1 MIDNP
6 QLLTLSEQARLIRE
20 GSITSVELVQV
31 HLDQIS
37 KLNPQLNS
45 FIAVD
50 PEGALQQAAEIDAA
64 LARGENPGPLAG
76 VTLGVKDAVPAKG
89 IPWTI
94 NSRLFEN
101 RVPEDDPPVVTRLKN
116 AGAIVIGKTNLNEFF
131 SRPTESD
138 LNPPPWNPWN
148 PERMSVGSSSGSGA
162 AVAARMVSATIGV
175 DGGGSARLPTG
186 AHNLYGIKP
195 THGLV
200 SRLGTGRSEHSEIC
214 PIGLTALDTA
224 LILESMVGHEP
235 ADDMSWAG
243 DVPEYV
249 SNIDADISGWRIGVP
264 RAFIES
270 APNESEVMQGF
281 ESFLVKLEELG
292 CDVVDIDLQGMAEAR
307 AATFLILFS
316 NSYQRHQ
323 KTVKTDWNTYGP
335 QSRVNLLQGAFMSS
349 TDLINAGDVGRA
361 FKGYFSNLLQD
372 QNLTAIATPTS
383 PFATAERSRRPGEHS
398 RGINAC
404 YTAPFNISGHPSISV
419 PVGFGE
425 AGIPVGAMLTGE
437 LHDDLSLLQLSHAY
451 DIATDWSSLMPNVKS
466 RAPTP
471 RGTEITRPGLQ

>member
-1 MIDNP
+1 MAVDLL
-6 QLLTLSEQARLIRE
+6 QLSLSEQARLIRE
-20 GSITSVELVQV
+20 GEITSVELVQA
-31 HLDQIS
+31 HLDQIA

-45 FIAVD
+45 LIAVD
-50 PEGALQQAAEIDAA
+50 PEGALEQAAEIDAA
-64 LARGENPGPLAG
+64 REKGEPLGPLAG
-76 VTLGVKDAVPAKG
+76 VTLGVKDAVPVKG

-101 RVPEDDPPVVTRLKN
+101 RVPEDDAPAIARLKN
-116 AGAIVIGKTNLNEFF
+116 AGAIVIGKANLNEFF

-162 AVAARMVSATIGV
+162 ALAARMASGTIGV
-175 DGGGSARLPTG
+175 DGGGSVRLPAG
-186 AHNLYGIKP
+186 GHNQYGIKP

-200 SRLGTGRSEHSEIC
+200 SRIGVGRSEHSEIC
-214 PIGLTALDTA
+214 PLGFTALDTA
-224 LILESMVGHEP
+224 MMLEAMVGYE
-235 ADDMSWAG
+235 ADDDLSWPG
-243 DVPEYV
+243 DVPEYAA
-249 SNIDADISGWRIGVP
+249 NIDADVRGWRIGVP
-264 RAFIES
+264 RAFIDS
-270 APNESEVMQGF
+270 VPNEPEVMEGF
-281 ESFLVKLEELG
+281 EVFLKKLEDMGCEL
-292 CDVVDIDLQGMAEAR
+292 VEFDIQGMAEAR

-323 KTVKTDWNTYGP
+323 KTVKEDWDTYGP
-335 QSRVNLLQGAFMSS
+335 QSRVNLLQGAFLSS

-361 FKGYFSNLLQD
+361 FKSYFSAKLAELNLK
-372 QNLTAIATPTS
+372 AIATPTS

-419 PVGFGE
+419 PAGFGE

-437 LHDDLSLLQLSHAY
+437 RHDDLGLLQLAHAY
-451 DIATDWSSLMPNVKS
+451 DKATDWSTL
-466 RAPTP
+466 APS
-471 RGTEITRPGLQ
+471 I

>member
-1 MIDNP
+1 MVSTP
-6 QLLTLSEQARLIRE
+6 LLLSLSEQARLIRE
-20 GSITSVELVQV
+20 GEITSVELVQA

-37 KLNPQLNS
+37 KINPHLNS
-45 FIAVD
+45 LITVD
-50 PEGALQQAAEIDAA
+50 PEGALQHAAEIDAA
-64 LARGENPGPLAG
+64 REKGAALGPLAG
-76 VTLGVKDAVPAKG
+76 VTLGVKDAVPVKG
-89 IPWTI
+89 MPWTI

-101 RVPEDDPPVVTRLKN
+101 RVPEDDAPAIARLKK
-116 AGAIVIGKTNLNEFF
+116 AGAIVIGKANLNEFF

-162 AVAARMVSATIGV
+162 ALAARMASGTIGV
-175 DGGGSARLPTG
+175 DGGGSVRLPAG

-200 SRLGTGRSEHSEIC
+200 SRIGVGRSEHSEIC
-214 PIGLTALDTA
+214 PLGLTALDTT
-224 LILESMVGHEP
+224 LMLEAMVGYEP
-235 ADDMSWAG
+235 DDDLSWPG
-243 DVPEYV
+243 DVPEYA
-249 SNIDADISGWRIGVP
+249 SNIDADVNGWRIGVP
-264 RAFIES
+264 RAFIDS
-270 APNESEVMQGF
+270 VPNEPEIMEVFEGF
-281 ESFLVKLEELG
+281 LKKLEEMG
-292 CDVVDIDLQGMAEAR
+292 CELVEFDIQGMAEAR

-323 KTVKTDWNTYGP
+323 KTVKEDWNTYGP
-335 QSRVNLLQGAFMSS
+335 QSRVNLLQGAFLSS

-361 FKGYFSNLLQD
+361 FKEYFSSKLSDLNLK
-372 QNLTAIATPTS
+372 AIATPTS

-419 PVGFGE
+419 PAGFGD

-437 LHDDLSLLQLSHAY
+437 VHDDLTLLQLAHAY
-451 DIATDWSSLMPNVKS
+451 DKATDWSNLTPPPNNS
-466 RAPTP
+466 
-471 RGTEITRPGLQ
+471 ITTI

>member
-1 MIDNP
+1 MAANP
-6 QLLTLSEQARLIRE
+6 LLLSLSEQARLIRE
-20 GSITSVELVQV
+20 GEITSVELVQA

-45 FIAVD
+45 LITVD

-64 LARGENPGPLAG
+64 RERGAELGPLAG
-76 VTLGVKDAVPAKG
+76 VTLGVKDAVPVKG

-101 RVPEDDPPVVTRLKN
+101 RVPEDDAPAIARLKK
-116 AGAIVIGKTNLNEFF
+116 AGAIVIGKANLNEFF

-162 AVAARMVSATIGV
+162 ALAARMASGTIGV
-175 DGGGSARLPTG
+175 DGGGSVRLPAG

-200 SRLGTGRSEHSEIC
+200 SRIGVGRSEHSEIC
-214 PIGLTALDTA
+214 PLGFTALDTA
-224 LILESMVGHEP
+224 MMLEAMAGYEP
-235 ADDMSWAG
+235 TDDLSWAG
-243 DVPEYV
+243 DVPEYAA
-249 SNIDADISGWRIGVP
+249 NIDVDINGWRIGVP
-264 RAFIES
+264 RGFIDS
-270 APNESEVMQGF
+270 VPNESEVLEGF
-281 ESFLVKLEELG
+281 ADFLKELQQLG
-292 CDVVDIDLQGMAEAR
+292 CEIVEFDIQGMAEAR
-307 AATFLILFS
+307 AATFLTLFS

-323 KTVKTDWNTYGP
+323 QTVKKDWRTYGP

-349 TDLINAGDVGRA
+349 TDLINAADVGRA
-361 FKGYFSNLLQD
+361 FKAYFSKKLDDLNLK
-372 QNLTAIATPTS
+372 AIATPTS

-404 YTAPFNISGHPSISV
+404 YTAPFNISGHPSISM
-419 PVGFGE
+419 PAGFGE
-425 AGIPVGAMLTGE
+425 AGIPVGAMLTGG
-437 LHDDLSLLQLSHAY
+437 LHDDISLLQLAHAY
-451 DIATDWSSLMPNVKS
+451 DKAVIWSQQSPTLLATTNV
-466 RAPTP
+466 R
-471 RGTEITRPGLQ
+471 

>member
-1 MIDNP
+1 MVDAP
-6 QLLTLSEQARLIRE
+6 HLLTLSEQASLIRE
-20 GSITSVELVQV
+20 GSMTAVELVQA
-31 HLDQIS
+31 HLGQIA

-50 PEGALQQAAEIDAA
+50 PEGALQQAKRIDAA

-76 VTLGVKDAVPAKG
+76 VTIGLKDAIPAKG

-94 NSRLFEN
+94 NSRLFED
-101 RVPEDDPPVVTRLKN
+101 RVPEDDAPVVARLKK

-162 AVAARMVSATIGV
+162 AAAARMASATVGV
-175 DGGGSARLPTG
+175 DGGGSVRLPAG

-200 SRLGTGRSEHSEIC
+200 SRIGVGRSEHSEIC
-214 PIGLTALDTA
+214 PLGFTALDTA
-224 LILESMVGHEP
+224 LMLESMIGHEP
-235 ADDMSWAG
+235 ADDLSWAG
-243 DVPEYV
+243 EVPEYV
-249 SNIDADISGWRIGVP
+249 ANIDADVSGWRIGVP

-270 APNESEVMQGF
+270 APNESEVMKGF
-281 ESFLVKLEELG
+281 DTFLAKLETLG
-292 CDVVDIDLQGMAEAR
+292 CELVDIDLQGMAEAR
-307 AATFLILFS
+307 AATFLTLFS

-323 KTVKTDWNTYGP
+323 KTVKEDWDTYGP

-361 FKGYFSNLLQD
+361 FKGYFSKLLQD
-372 QNLTAIATPTS
+372 QNLKAIATPTS

-404 YTAPFNISGHPSISV
+404 YTAPFNISGHPSISL
-419 PVGFGE
+419 PAGFGD

-451 DIATDWSSLMPNVKS
+451 DLATDWSSL
-466 RAPTP
+466 APS
-471 RGTEITRPGLQ
+471 I